1 MILGTAQFPAET
13 TAVGILHQSNG
24 MRADAGCA
32 SLWADNLVMKKRY
45 ILWELY
51 RFLLCYCEFLCTQ
64 RGGMLHCAL
73 DLCPVHILARLQVYN
88 LSDFGGYEVYS
99 VVPEHL
105 LVSVGLVPRMPG

>member
-73 DLCPVHILARLQVYN
+73 DLFPVHTLARLQVYN

-105 LVSVGLVPRMPG
+105 LISVGFVPRMPG